1 MVNLFA
7 TIMATIITIP
17 VIVIFIVYWI
27 VRFITKSNKKSL
39 HISVDISTLFF
50 IMAVHYLIIVI
61 WGKSLLWIILLL
73 LIFVAA
79 VFVFLQW
86 KINNEIIFKKVWKGF
101 WRFSFL
107 LFSLSYFSL
116 IIYGLFQ
123 RLYNL

>member
-1 MVNLFA
+1 MVNLLAVLVA
-7 TIMATIITIP
+7 TMVTIP
-17 VIVIFIVYWI
+17 ILTIFIVYWI
-27 VRFITKSNKKSL
+27 ARIVTKSKKKSV

-50 IMAVHYLIIVI
+50 ITAVHYLILVI

-73 LIFVAA
+73 LISVAA

-107 LFSLSYFSL
+107 FFSFCYFTL
-116 IIYGLFQ
+116 VIYGLFQ
-123 RLYNL
+123 RLYYL